1 MHRVMEGEDIIVAI
15 REALNRQGTNP
26 SRFAKENGF
35 SINAV
40 RYILEGRPPSSR
52 RLAEICKALGL
63 EFYVGLPRMESGTRL
78 DVAQIAT
85 QLERLASEAR
95 RLAASE
101 REPPAK
107 IDDSDLYVSA
117 PRYEVLAA
125 AGPGAA
131 IEDEVISGYLGFNKT
146 WLREVGLMADR
157 LAVIEVRGDSMEPT
171 LRERDVVLL
180 DMRTQELRDGG
191 VYTIRRDSDLQVKR
205 LRRQGSNWLI
215 VSDNIAYP
223 VEPLDESVSVVGR
236 VVWLGRTLPG
246 SL

>member
-1 MHRVMEGEDIIVAI
+1 MDGEDIIAAI
-15 REALNRQGTNP
+15 RDALNRKGTNP

-40 RYILEGRPPSSR
+40 RYVLEGRPPSSR
-52 RLAEICKALGL
+52 RLAEICKALDL
-63 EFYVGLPRMESGTRL
+63 EFYVGLPRMEPGARL
-78 DVAQIAT
+78 GVAQLAT

-95 RLAASE
+95 RLAVSE
-101 REPPAK
+101 RNPPTA
-107 IDDSDLYVSA
+107 IDQNDLYVSA

-131 IEDEVISGYLGFNKT
+131 IEDEVIGGYLGFNRT
-146 WLREVGLMADR
+146 WLREEGLMADR

-171 LRERDVVLL
+171 LHDHDVVLL
-180 DMRTQELRDGG
+180 DMRTQALCDGD
-191 VYTIRRDSDLQVKR
+191 VYTLRRDSDLLVKR

-223 VEPLDESVSVVGR
+223 VEPLDESVNVVGK
-236 VVWLGRTLPG
+236 VVWLGRTLPR